1 MPHASSLRGWAAAAF
16 PSLLAP
22 LRRELGLENIVI
34 FTVGKGKGR
43 TNQEGSS
50 GQKPLP
56 QPGQEMKV
64 RGVRAAQPRLRVS
77 PALRGPGGERWGVGW
92 GGPCCWWWSGYR
104 GGSERVWAL
113 HVLYGSRAK
122 GSVSSQGAG
131 VCLPPGVCQSGGLGS
146 CWPRSPP
153 SESPKCLEVGG
164 GCRLGRVGW
173 GPDWAAGSWPALP
186 AHPALRTC
194 PLLAGLP
201 PGPCLPEAPQCWG
214 WGHPGEALAACLPLP
229 QRVPLLL
236 APGD

>member
-77 PALRGPGGERWGVGW
+77 PALRGPGGERWGVG
-92 GGPCCWWWSGYR
+92 GR
-104 GGSERVWAL
+104 AL
-113 HVLYGSRAK
+113 LLV
-122 GSVSSQGAG
+122 V
-131 VCLPPGVCQSGGLGS
+131 
-146 CWPRSPP
+146 
-153 SESPKCLEVGG
+153 VGIQ
-164 GCRLGRVGW
+164 GRV
-173 GPDWAAGSWPALP
+173 
-186 AHPALRTC
+186 
-194 PLLAGLP
+194 
-201 PGPCLPEAPQCWG
+201 
-214 WGHPGEALAACLPLP
+214 
-229 QRVPLLL
+229 
-236 APGD
+236 